1 MVTFPN
7 AKINLGLNVVE
18 RRPDGFHNIETL
30 LYPVALSDILEVLLA
45 DEFLFS
51 TSGLRIDSD
60 PENNL
65 VVKAYNLLK
74 QKFDI
79 PPVNVHLHKII
90 PFGAGLGGGSSNAAF
105 MLKMLNQIFELG
117 LTAGQLRIIASE
129 LGADCP
135 FFIEN
140 QPAFA
145 TGKGTMLAP
154 IEIDLSNYHFVLV
167 KPPFGVNTAS
177 AYKAITPRRPKIS
190 AKEIATGPIETWKD
204 NLNNDF
210 EKPIF
215 EMFPE
220 IATIKQKLYDL
231 GAIYASMSGSG
242 SAVFAFFNDNSKDFK
257 NCFNNDCFVYVSC
270 RNEL

>member
-18 RRPDGFHNIETL
+18 RRLDGYHNIETL
-30 LYPVALSDILEVLLA
+30 FYPVALSDILEVIPA
-45 DEFLFS
+45 DEFFFGNS
-51 TSGLRIDSD
+51 ELRIDTE

-74 QKFDI
+74 PKYDL
-79 PPVNVHLHKII
+79 PPVKIHLHKVI
-90 PFGAGLGGGSSNAAF
+90 PFGAGLGGGSSDAAF
-105 MLKMLNQIFELG
+105 MLKMLNQIFEIG
-117 LTAGQLRIIASE
+117 LSASQLREFASE

-145 TGKGTMLAP
+145 TGTGNQLIT
-154 IEIDLSNYHFVLV
+154 IDIDLNSYQFVLV
-167 KPPFGVNTAS
+167 KPPFGVNTS
-177 AYKAITPRRPKIS
+177 HAYKSIIPHRQRIS
-190 AKEIATGPIETWKD
+190 IKDIATGPIETWKD
-204 NLNNDF
+204 NLKNDF
-210 EKPIF
+210 EKPVF

-220 IATIKQKLYDL
+220 IETIKQKLYDL

-242 SAVFAFFNDNSKDFK
+242 SAVYAFFSDNSIDIASYFS
-257 NCFNNDCFVYVSC
+257 NDYFVYM
-270 RNEL
+270 R